1 MKTAAYPIRAKVWLY
16 PGDPSTRRVP
26 YGNPSSS
33 GQVSPWHFVTIEKK
47 SADEIKKEYIWPR
60 RGFGAIPVQVT
71 INKTSWK
78 TSIFPDKDGTY
89 LLPLKKEVRAKENI
103 KAGSTVTVAIE
114 VIT

>member
-1 MKTAAYPIRAKVWLY
+1 MKSAPYPVRAKVWLY
-16 PGDPSTRRVP
+16 RGD
-26 YGNPSSS
+26 N
-33 GQVSPWHFVTIEKK
+33 PWHFVTIEKRD
-47 SADEIKKEYIWPR
+47 SDSIKKEYIWPR

-89 LLPLKKEVRAKENI
+89 LLPLKKEIRKKGNI
-103 KAGSTVTVAIE
+103 KAGDTISVSIE